1 MQMLYLISIKM
12 MDTVQDPQHQ
22 LVQND
27 LKFTVELQKL
37 SQENETFRQN
47 IIADVQRSSLM
58 MNPASVVP
66 WTSAT
71 FLGSSPSVLPSNTSS
86 SGVSAVSTTVLPVSP
101 PQDFQQQMLSMLN
114 DTFSKLITVMNK
126 SKATDSKSDWP
137 KFSGDMKK
145 FKHWYLAIV
154 AQLSLAP
161 WKEFYNSTS
170 NTLVKTTGNIS
181 LNEKLYA
188 KLLLCLEGQV
198 FQDMVSRKHLRGNGL
213 LLLTELSQTYHPS
226 HIPEVTAA
234 KTVEFWSTLKCSSNE
249 SVDSYY
255 NLIQAL
261 LDDLEEAGEPI
272 PICSAIRQ
280 FILLWVQILLQFKII
295 IVSVFFLMSGKL
307 LTGLLS

>member
-1 MQMLYLISIKM
+1 MQMLYLISTKM
-12 MDTVQDPQHQ
+12 MDTVQDLQHQ

-27 LKFTVELQKL
+27 LKFTVELQKIL
-37 SQENETFRQN
+37 QENETFRQN

-114 DTFSKLITVMNK
+114 DTFSKLITVMTK

-137 KFSGDMKK
+137 KFSGDTKK

-188 KLLLCLEGQV
+188 KLLLCLEGQ
-198 FQDMVSRKHLRGNGL
+198 L
-213 LLLTELSQTYHPS
+213 
-226 HIPEVTAA
+226 
-234 KTVEFWSTLKCSSNE
+234 
-249 SVDSYY
+249 
-255 NLIQAL
+255 
-261 LDDLEEAGEPI
+261 
-272 PICSAIRQ
+272 
-280 FILLWVQILLQFKII
+280 FKIWSQGSI
-295 IVSVFFLMSGKL
+295 LEAMVFYF
-307 LTGLLS
+307 